1 MLYWPII
8 DVFLWG
14 ITSIWIGGA
23 SGSTSVV
30 ASILTGLVLW
40 NVIWR
45 SQSEIARNLLD
56 EIWNSNL
63 VNLFS
68 TPITLK
74 EWVTGVII
82 LSIVK
87 MLFTVSVVIGVVA
100 LLYSI
105 NIFAIGWWIVPFFIC
120 AVMTGW
126 WVGFIS
132 AGIVIRWGQKV
143 QTVIWTLPG
152 ILLPLSVV
160 YFPLANLPNYIK
172 PISYLIPTTYIFES
186 MRTLLA
192 GGTVNGNFILISLG
206 LNVVYLILTLWW
218 FVKSFRRSLEL
229 GLARFS

>member
-1 MLYWPII
+1 
-8 DVFLWG
+8 
-14 ITSIWIGGA
+14 
-23 SGSTSVV
+23 
-30 ASILTGLVLW
+30 
-40 NVIWR
+40 
-45 SQSEIARNLLD
+45 
-56 EIWNSNL
+56 
-63 VNLFS
+63 
-68 TPITLK
+68 
-74 EWVTGVII
+74 
-82 LSIVK
+82 
-87 MLFTVSVVIGVVA
+87 
-100 LLYSI
+100 
-105 NIFAIGWWIVPFFIC
+105 
-120 AVMTGW
+120 
-126 WVGFIS
+126 
-132 AGIVIRWGQKV
+132 VIRWGQKV